1 MKRKVAKAV
10 GLRLSPNEEAQL
22 LKEEHERRRKLRL
35 QQVREQEK
43 NIALQIRQD
52 VKQRRDEQLHHLA
65 EELKAEWQ
73 RAQDEKI
80 RALEKLYLSSL
91 RAIGEGHRQAKE
103 NEPDLEALAKLAKE
117 RKQRAEKRHKE
128 ALKEQKNKKEKLLR
142 EQTRRANARKNALDV
157 EKERAAKIASLPPPP
172 PPPFENI
179 ELKSV
184 STVKVC
190 DTDTFSITRHHLC
203 DLHHHLCE
211 PYVDREMNIDQ
222 PDARLLAKVEA
233 KQKEGLQSNVER
245 ERREQQ
251 EKARLRGKHALKMV
265 RLARDREKLMKE
277 LEHMQNMDLARR
289 RQIVAQM
296 PPQLFQPPYKRVEIR
311 EEWQRE
317 LECAFEDMYTG
328 DRKMKG
334 DLILHLDPQP
344 LPSRSQDDELELSQ
358 EPGSV
363 FEVPPS
369 LSDEVK
375 DSEPSSSEVEKPP
388 EPQSKLALKK
398 LLNKIR
404 NQKDHWTTGSEP
416 ESTSEIES
424 IESGTISSRER
435 RLYDSESE
443 PEPKSDPVSE
453 ARELPQILD
462 QSIVAGNVV
471 LDHPQEQATK
481 LRKEAER
488 QNQIEH
494 QKQQQLALLQQ
505 IEQQKKRLEADFL
518 KAQMQR
524 QEQEFKKEQE
534 VKDQESQMEQVNIRV
549 PFVHQQQ
556 EVQHKVERA
565 TELQA
570 AGSSVE
576 GDHTEDDHIQMIRDY
591 QQRLLIQ
598 NRMHRVSVE
607 EARKRLHEYQNKLK
621 QRYRSVSAS
630 LLGPANRLAQQDSV
644 PDAPSRLQ
652 GYRGL
657 QRVNLA
663 ADQPFGTAPVQES
676 TEHSKPPWMLAEQ
689 GGTSEQGGTE
699 QRFDVG
705 SRHVCTLEGQRLFQL
720 PQAYGSRQQTEELG
734 AVETPSAQSLEFHS
748 IPESI
753 TLKSQDT
760 SVTTQPVAQTQ
771 HAPFTFPVGSS
782 SVSAETLWS
791 DKQTS
796 HAPSAEK
803 ILLPATLKHQH
814 KPPESWTRTT
824 LEQANLPPLR
834 PLSSVLSFVSSE
846 SQKTQE
852 SYALKNGSG
861 PTPGYSDIVELRD
874 RMMSSSESIQAQ
886 QEHLKELQEQL
897 DKQREA
903 LLSRQKVQEDLLMKK
918 HTQLKQQ
925 MEQQQEALKEFIKK
939 AGQSSTCRDI
949 AEQRET
955 DDFHLLPTLG
965 AKDSNQEM
973 IHIADMSSHSEKDI
987 LFHSV
992 RPNEQIER
1000 FQDTWGREQTWRLSK
1015 PPLSKIKL
1023 GLDLEQ
1029 HELSVIP
1036 ELDTPR
1042 SGRLS
1047 STGYREPLTG
1057 DTCLASR
1064 AHKWQSSIS
1073 LDEDLHEETDLLRI
1087 TADGQ
1092 EPSSDESEMQFNEL
1106 WCEKSAMEAGGLCD
1120 SAHSYELRLRDRG
1133 LPSSDDTGKIIA
1145 TYPDPSFTP
1154 DCMVT
1159 LSTEWCPSSLSP
1171 QTSTQQVACGYFASS
1186 SLSATSF
1193 IANSNPD
1200 RSLANTE
1207 SHSGRKQPGHF
1218 SSPLK
1223 EKANTALDPSV
1234 SLLCKQDDPSEA
1246 PGSHLFGE
1254 VLHSD
1259 RRKIQQIIDKY
1270 TRDFSWSSL
1279 SNVSSHDLAVDTTD
1293 LERSFPN
1300 FHRELFKPLEP
1311 RPDFDTL
1318 STFPQNSKNLSKNS
1332 TLLKSHELTASSL
1345 EEGSNNLSL
1354 LSTGKLSDIPP
1365 MQQSDK
1371 EAKEQSQGVEE
1382 AVEHLP
1388 LQSSLREFP
1397 QSGDKY
1403 GSFSAES
1410 ERNLEMSK
1418 TNGSSI
1424 YIAPESTQ
1432 CEEQG
1437 NDEITTLYSSIEN
1450 FRSPSLAEDG
1460 GSFYQLVPDNGTRN
1474 SDLGATESEKEDMS
1488 TKEESL
1494 YFAELPT
1501 ASTDSKCN
1509 TVTEKAAINEDVEID
1524 LSKCT
1529 LQTMGDQ
1536 SPLITETMPSLTP
1549 EMNSKLSVSPVQN
1562 SVQQTGRVPDAFQQ
1576 PNLTATQAESS
1587 RSSLSRNVPVWE
1599 THTGQGIMEEPE
1611 LTLISSN
1618 DISIAESDLEFF
1630 GQAESIKEKTEN
1642 LSYVD
1647 HSEAISCPMNREFL
1661 PLNSEVDNSICS
1673 QPDYPLAACSTQ
1685 EDSCQSSRQE
1695 GEHPA
1700 RPCQDQK
1707 GTELSSAKPLLDM
1720 FSPSSL
1726 LPEFTS
1732 ATESLQEAFFRR
1744 KKDFIERSCKRVEKI
1759 KSRKRS
1765 SEKPP
1770 AQASQEK
1777 EAHLH
1782 KPRENL
1788 SPPGAAAVHMKKV
1801 EDFKVCSAED
1811 RKAAEAQ
1818 MYQRTSRLYNNLAE
1832 VKTRKQER
1840 ERRENYAKNRER
1852 AKAFQKK
1859 TLENLRARK
1868 AAKK

>member
-1647 HSEAISCPMNREFL
+1647 HSEAISCPMQNREFL

-1695 GEHPA
+1695 A
-1700 RPCQDQK
+1700 
-1707 GTELSSAKPLLDM
+1707 
-1720 FSPSSL
+1720 L

>member
-416 ESTSEIES
+416 EITSEIES

-462 QSIVAGNVV
+462 QSIVAGNVA

-494 QKQQQLALLQQ
+494 QKKQQLALLQQ

-518 KAQMQR
+518 KAQLQR
-524 QEQEFKKEQE
+524 QEQELKKEQE
-534 VKDQESQMEQVNIRV
+534 MKDQESQMEQVDIRV

-652 GYRGL
+652 GYCGL

-663 ADQPFGTAPVQES
+663 ADQPLGTAPVHES
-676 TEHSKPPWMLAEQ
+676 AEHSKPPWMLAEPS
-689 GGTSEQGGTE
+689 SEQGGTE

-705 SRHVCTLEGQRLFQL
+705 SGHVCTLEGQRLFQL
-720 PQAYGSRQQTEELG
+720 TQAYGSRQQTEELG

-791 DKQTS
+791 DKRTS
-796 HAPSAEK
+796 HAPSVEK

-824 LEQANLPPLR
+824 LEQANLPPLQ

-903 LLSRQKVQEDLLMKK
+903 LLSRQKVQEDLLLKK

-949 AEQRET
+949 TEQRET

-973 IHIADMSSHSEKDI
+973 VHIADMSSHSEKDI

-1029 HELSVIP
+1029 HELSAIP

-1092 EPSSDESEMQFNEL
+1092 EPSSDESEIQFSEL

-1133 LPSSDDTGKIIA
+1133 LPNSDDTGKIIA

-1254 VLHSD
+1254 MLHSD

-1279 SNVSSHDLAVDTTD
+1279 SNISSHDLAVDTTD

-1382 AVEHLP
+1382 AFEHLP

-1432 CEEQG
+1432 CEEQE

-1501 ASTDSKCN
+1501 ASADSKCN

-1524 LSKCT
+1524 FSQCT

-1618 DISIAESDLEFF
+1618 DISIAESDLELF

-1647 HSEAISCPMNREFL
+1647 HSEAISCPMH
-1661 PLNSEVDNSICS
+1661 C
-1673 QPDYPLAACSTQ
+1673 
-1685 EDSCQSSRQE
+1685 CQSSR
-1695 GEHPA
+1695 
-1700 RPCQDQK
+1700 
-1707 GTELSSAKPLLDM
+1707 
-1720 FSPSSL
+1720 
-1726 LPEFTS
+1726 LPPR
-1732 ATESLQEAFFRR
+1732 A
-1744 KKDFIERSCKRVEKI
+1744 C
-1759 KSRKRS
+1759 RKRFS
-1765 SEKPP
+1765 GGRKISLRDPV
-1770 AQASQEK
+1770 K
-1777 EAHLH
+1777 E
-1782 KPRENL
+1782 
-1788 SPPGAAAVHMKKV
+1788 
-1801 EDFKVCSAED
+1801 
-1811 RKAAEAQ
+1811 
-1818 MYQRTSRLYNNLAE
+1818 
-1832 VKTRKQER
+1832 
-1840 ERRENYAKNRER
+1840 
-1852 AKAFQKK
+1852 
-1859 TLENLRARK
+1859 
-1868 AAKK
+1868 

>member
-1 MKRKVAKAV
+1 
-10 GLRLSPNEEAQL
+10 
-22 LKEEHERRRKLRL
+22 
-35 QQVREQEK
+35 
-43 NIALQIRQD
+43 
-52 VKQRRDEQLHHLA
+52 
-65 EELKAEWQ
+65 
-73 RAQDEKI
+73 
-80 RALEKLYLSSL
+80 
-91 RAIGEGHRQAKE
+91 
-103 NEPDLEALAKLAKE
+103 
-117 RKQRAEKRHKE
+117 
-128 ALKEQKNKKEKLLR
+128 
-142 EQTRRANARKNALDV
+142 
-157 EKERAAKIASLPPPP
+157 
-172 PPPFENI
+172 
-179 ELKSV
+179 
-184 STVKVC
+184 
-190 DTDTFSITRHHLC
+190 
-203 DLHHHLCE
+203 
-211 PYVDREMNIDQ
+211 
-222 PDARLLAKVEA
+222 
-233 KQKEGLQSNVER
+233 
-245 ERREQQ
+245 
-251 EKARLRGKHALKMV
+251 MV

-1647 HSEAISCPMNREFL
+1647 HSEAISCPMQNREFL

>member
-43 NIALQIRQD
+43 NIALQIRRD

-73 RAQDEKI
+73 RAQNEKI
-80 RALEKLYLSSL
+80 QALEKLYLSSL

-142 EQTRRANARKNALDV
+142 EQTRRTNARKNALDV

-203 DLHHHLCE
+203 DLHHLCD

-233 KQKEGLQSNVER
+233 KRKEGLQSNEER

-296 PPQLFQPPYKRVEIR
+296 PPQLFLPPYKRVEIR

-344 LPSRSQDDELELSQ
+344 LPTFTGRSQDDELELSQ

-369 LSDEVK
+369 LPDEVK

-416 ESTSEIES
+416 EITSEIES

-453 ARELPQILD
+453 AREPSQILD
-462 QSIVAGNVV
+462 QSIVAGNVG
-471 LDHPQEQATK
+471 LDHPQEQVTK

-494 QKQQQLALLQQ
+494 LKQQQLALLQQ
-505 IEQQKKRLEADFL
+505 IEQQKNRLEADFL

-534 VKDQESQMEQVNIRV
+534 MKDQESQMEQVNIRV

-556 EVQHKVERA
+556 EVQHKVKEKS
-565 TELQA
+565 
-570 AGSSVE
+570 GSCVE
-576 GDHTEDDHIQMIRDY
+576 GDPMEDDHIQMIRDY

-598 NRMHRVSVE
+598 NRMHRASVE

-621 QRYRSVSAS
+621 QRYRLVSAS
-630 LLGPANRLAQQDSV
+630 LRGPANRLAQQDSLPDV
-644 PDAPSRLQ
+644 PSQLQ

-663 ADQPFGTAPVQES
+663 AEQPFGTAPVQES
-676 TEHSKPPWMLAEQ
+676 AEHSKLPWMLAVPS
-689 GGTSEQGGTE
+689 SEQGGTE

-705 SRHVCTLEGQRLFQL
+705 SGHVCTLEGQRPFQL
-720 PQAYGSRQQTEELG
+720 SQAYGSHQQTEKLG

-748 IPESI
+748 IPESLM
-753 TLKSQDT
+753 LKSQDT
-760 SVTTQPVAQTQ
+760 SVTTQPVAETQ
-771 HAPFTFPVGSS
+771 RAPFTFPVGSS
-782 SVSAETLWS
+782 SVSSETLWS
-791 DKQTS
+791 DKLTS
-796 HAPSAEK
+796 HAPPAEK

-814 KPPESWTRTT
+814 IPPESWTRTT
-824 LEQANLPPLR
+824 LEQAYLPPLR
-834 PLSSVLSFVSSE
+834 PLSPVLSFVSSE

-852 SYALKNGSG
+852 SYALKNGIG

-886 QEHLKELQEQL
+886 QEHLKELQKQL
-897 DKQREA
+897 DKQRES

-918 HTQLKQQ
+918 HTHLKQQ

-939 AGQSSTCRDI
+939 AGQSSTCRDMT
-949 AEQRET
+949 EQRET

-965 AKDSNQEM
+965 AKDSNEEVVQVAER
-973 IHIADMSSHSEKDI
+973 SSHAEKDI

-992 RPNEQIER
+992 CPNQQIER
-1000 FQDTWGREQTWRLSK
+1000 LQDTWGREQTWRLSK

-1064 AHKWQSSIS
+1064 ANKWQSSIS

-1092 EPSSDESEMQFNEL
+1092 EPSSDESEIQFNDL
-1106 WCEKSAMEAGGLCD
+1106 WCDKSAMEAGGLCD
-1120 SAHSYELRLRDRG
+1120 SAHSYELTLRDGG
-1133 LPSSDDTGKIIA
+1133 LRSADDTGKIIA
-1145 TYPDPSFTP
+1145 TYPDPSFSP

-1159 LSTEWCPSSLSP
+1159 LSTEWCPSPLSP
-1171 QTSTQQVACGYFASS
+1171 QTSTQQVACGYFSS
-1186 SLSATSF
+1186 ASLSATSF

-1200 RSLANTE
+1200 GSLANTE

-1246 PGSHLFGE
+1246 SGSHLFGE
-1254 VLHSD
+1254 MLHSD
-1259 RRKIQQIIDKY
+1259 RHKIQQIIDKY

-1279 SNVSSHDLAVDTTD
+1279 SNVSSHDPAVDTTD
-1293 LERSFPN
+1293 LEKSFPN

-1311 RPDFDTL
+1311 RPDFDMLSTL
-1318 STFPQNSKNLSKNS
+1318 SQNSKNLSKNS

-1345 EEGSNNLSL
+1345 EEGSNNLSF
-1354 LSTGKLSDIPP
+1354 LSTGKLSDILPT
-1365 MQQSDK
+1365 QQRGE
-1371 EAKEQSQGVEE
+1371 EAKEQSQGAEE
-1382 AVEHLP
+1382 SFEHVP

-1403 GSFSAES
+1403 GSFHAES
-1410 ERNLEMSK
+1410 EQNLEMSK

-1424 YIAPESTQ
+1424 YIAPERTQ
-1432 CEEQG
+1432 CEEQE
-1437 NDEITTLYSSIEN
+1437 NDEITNLYSSIEN

-1474 SDLGATESEKEDMS
+1474 SALGTTESEKEDMS

-1494 YFAELPT
+1494 CFAELPT
-1501 ASTDSKCN
+1501 ASTDSKCKA
-1509 TVTEKAAINEDVEID
+1509 VTEKAAINEDVEIH
-1524 LSKCT
+1524 LSQCT
-1529 LQTMGDQ
+1529 LQTTGDQ
-1536 SPLITETMPSLTP
+1536 SSLITETMQSLTP
-1549 EMNSKLSVSPVQN
+1549 EMNSKISVSPVQN
-1562 SVQQTGRVPDAFQQ
+1562 SVQQTGSVPDAFQQ

-1587 RSSLSRNVPVWE
+1587 RSSSSRNVPVWE
-1599 THTGQGIMEEPE
+1599 TVTGQGIMEEPE

-1630 GQAESIKEKTEN
+1630 GQAESRKEKTEN

-1647 HSEAISCPMNREFL
+1647 HPEAISCPMQSREFL
-1661 PLNSEVDNSICS
+1661 PLNSEVDDSICS
-1673 QPDYPLAACSTQ
+1673 QPDYALAAWSTQ
-1685 EDSCQSSRQE
+1685 EDSCQNSKE
-1695 GEHPA
+1695 EA
-1700 RPCQDQK
+1700 
-1707 GTELSSAKPLLDM
+1707 
-1720 FSPSSL
+1720 L

-1770 AQASQEK
+1770 AQASQKK
-1777 EAHLH
+1777 EVHLH

-1788 SPPGAAAVHMKKV
+1788 SPPGAAVVHLKKV
-1801 EDFKVCSAED
+1801 EDFRVCSAED
-1811 RKAAEAQ
+1811 RKAAETQ

-1840 ERRENYAKNRER
+1840 ERREDYAKNRER

-1868 AAKK
+1868 TAAKK

>member
-73 RAQDEKI
+73 RSQDEKI
-80 RALEKLYLSSL
+80 QALEKLYLSSL

-190 DTDTFSITRHHLC
+190 DTDTFSITRHHLS
-203 DLHHHLCE
+203 DLHHHLCD

-233 KQKEGLQSNVER
+233 KRKEGLQSNEER

-317 LECAFEDMYTG
+317 LECAFEDMYTR

-344 LPSRSQDDELELSQ
+344 LPTFSDRSQDDKLDLSQ

-369 LSDEVK
+369 LPDEVK

-416 ESTSEIES
+416 EITSEIES
-424 IESGTISSRER
+424 IESGTISSRDR
-435 RLYDSESE
+435 RLYYSESE

-453 ARELPQILD
+453 AREPPQILD

-471 LDHPQEQATK
+471 LDLQEQATK

-488 QNQIEH
+488 QNQIER

-505 IEQQKKRLEADFL
+505 IEQQKKHLEADFL
-518 KAQMQR
+518 KAQMQH

-534 VKDQESQMEQVNIRV
+534 MKDQESQTEQVNIRV

-556 EVQHKVERA
+556 EVQHKLERA
-565 TELQA
+565 IELQA
-570 AGSSVE
+570 GSSSAE

-621 QRYRSVSAS
+621 QRYRLVSAS

-644 PDAPSRLQ
+644 PGAPSQLQ
-652 GYRGL
+652 GYHGL
-657 QRVNLA
+657 QRVNLT

-676 TEHSKPPWMLAEQ
+676 AEHSKLPWMLAAPS
-689 GGTSEQGGTE
+689 SEQGGTE
-699 QRFDVG
+699 QQFDVG

-720 PQAYGSRQQTEELG
+720 SQVYSSHQQKEELG

-748 IPESI
+748 IPESFM
-753 TLKSQDT
+753 LKSQDT
-760 SVTTQPVAQTQ
+760 SVTTQPVAETQ

-782 SVSAETLWS
+782 SVSSETLWS
-791 DKQTS
+791 DKLTS
-796 HAPSAEK
+796 RAPSAEK

-814 KPPESWTRTT
+814 IPPESCTRTT
-824 LEQANLPPLR
+824 LEQAYLPPLR

-861 PTPGYSDIVELRD
+861 STPGYSDIAELRD

-903 LLSRQKVQEDLLMKK
+903 LLSRQKVQEDLLMEK
-918 HTQLKQQ
+918 HSRLKQQ
-925 MEQQQEALKEFIKK
+925 MEQQQETLKEFIKK
-939 AGQSSTCRDI
+939 AGQSSTCRDMT
-949 AEQRET
+949 EQRAT

-965 AKDSNQEM
+965 AKDSNEDVVQVAER
-973 IHIADMSSHSEKDI
+973 SSHAEKDI

-992 RPNEQIER
+992 CPNEQIER

-1064 AHKWQSSIS
+1064 ANKWQSSIS
-1073 LDEDLHEETDLLRI
+1073 LDEDLHEETDLLRFM
-1087 TADGQ
+1087 ADGQ
-1092 EPSSDESEMQFNEL
+1092 EPSSDESEIQFNEL
-1106 WCEKSAMEAGGLCD
+1106 WCDKSATEAGGFCD
-1120 SAHSYELRLRDRG
+1120 SARSYELTLRDRG

-1145 TYPDPSFTP
+1145 TYPHPSFRP

-1193 IANSNPD
+1193 VANSNPD
-1200 RSLANTE
+1200 GSLANTE

-1223 EKANTALDPSV
+1223 EKANTALEPSI
-1234 SLLCKQDDPSEA
+1234 SLLCEQDDPSEA

-1254 VLHSD
+1254 MLHSD

-1279 SNVSSHDLAVDTTD
+1279 SNVSPPAVDTTD

-1311 RPDFDTL
+1311 RPDFDML
-1318 STFPQNSKNLSKNS
+1318 STFSQNSKNQSKNS
-1332 TLLKSHELTASSL
+1332 TLLKSHELTASSF

-1365 MQQSDK
+1365 TQQRGE
-1371 EAKEQSQGVEE
+1371 EAKEQSQGAEE
-1382 AVEHLP
+1382 SFEHLP
-1388 LQSSLREFP
+1388 LQSSLREVP

-1403 GSFSAES
+1403 GSFSAEA
-1410 ERNLEMSK
+1410 EQNLEMSK

-1424 YIAPESTQ
+1424 YVEPESTQ
-1432 CEEQG
+1432 CEEQE
-1437 NDEITTLYSSIEN
+1437 NDEITNLYSSIEN

-1460 GSFYQLVPDNGTRN
+1460 GSFYQLVPDNGTRH
-1474 SDLGATESEKEDMS
+1474 SALGTTESEKEDMS

-1494 YFAELPT
+1494 CFAELPT
-1501 ASTDSKCN
+1501 ASTDSKRK

-1524 LSKCT
+1524 LSRCT

-1536 SPLITETMPSLTP
+1536 SSIITQTMLSLSP
-1549 EMNSKLSVSPVQN
+1549 EMNSKISESPVEN
-1562 SVQQTGRVPDAFQQ
+1562 SVQQTSRVPDASPQ
-1576 PNLTATQAESS
+1576 PNLTTMQAESS
-1587 RSSLSRNVPVWE
+1587 RSSLPRNVPVWE

-1618 DISIAESDLEFF
+1618 DISIAESDLGFF
-1630 GQAESIKEKTEN
+1630 EQAESRKEETEN
-1642 LSYVD
+1642 LPYVD
-1647 HSEAISCPMNREFL
+1647 HSEAISCPMSREFL
-1661 PLNSEVDNSICS
+1661 PLNSEVDDSICS
-1673 QPDYPLAACSTQ
+1673 QPDYPLAAWSTQ
-1685 EDSCQSSRQE
+1685 EDSCQNSNE
-1695 GEHPA
+1695 EA
-1700 RPCQDQK
+1700 
-1707 GTELSSAKPLLDM
+1707 
-1720 FSPSSL
+1720 L
-1726 LPEFTS
+1726 LPEFAS
-1732 ATESLQEAFFRR
+1732 ATESLQEAFFRL

-1770 AQASQEK
+1770 AQAL
-1777 EAHLH
+1777 LH

-1788 SPPGAAAVHMKKV
+1788 SPPGAAAVHLKKV
-1801 EDFKVCSAED
+1801 EDFKACSTED

-1832 VKTRKQER
+1832 VKTKKQER

-1868 AAKK
+1868 TTAKK